1 MGGEPDPV
9 TGFMAEM
16 LAVAGGLDHVA
27 GHAVDLAARRQR
39 GTSAVA
45 AATPASRAAIAADC
59 AVATRS

>member
-9 TGFMAEM
+9 TGLVAEM

-39 GTSAVA
+39 GTFGGRRRDAGL
-45 AATPASRAAIAADC
+45 RAAIAADC